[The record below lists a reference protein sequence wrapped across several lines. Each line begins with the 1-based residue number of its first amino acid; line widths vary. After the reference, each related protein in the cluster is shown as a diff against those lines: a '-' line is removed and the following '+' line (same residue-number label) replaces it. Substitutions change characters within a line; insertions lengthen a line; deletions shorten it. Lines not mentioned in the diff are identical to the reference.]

1 MKEKGFPII
10 HENKKS
16 TFALVIYVVF
26 ILLFQVWMGLSIS
39 DIWDRY
45 KKFRK

>member
-1 MKEKGFPII
+1 MKGKEFSVINEK
-10 HENKKS
+10 KKS
-16 TFALVIYVVF
+16 TFSLLIYVVCIF
-26 ILLFQVWMGLSIS
+26 LFQVGLGLSIS